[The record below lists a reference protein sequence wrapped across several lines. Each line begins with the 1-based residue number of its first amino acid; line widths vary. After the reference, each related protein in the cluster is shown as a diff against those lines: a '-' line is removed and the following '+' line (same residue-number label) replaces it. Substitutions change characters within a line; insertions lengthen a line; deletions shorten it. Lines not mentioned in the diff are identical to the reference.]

1 MRILIRLVLLGLVA
15 AGVAAALPDIKRY
28 LEISRM

>member
-1 MRILIRLVLLGLVA
+1 MRLLSAALLAIVAVLVVQS
-15 AGVAAALPDIKRY
+15 LPDIKRY